1 MGTYVVYTN
10 YPAFFFQLITTG
22 KEQGMASPLNECTR
36 RTFLVH
42 ATATGAMVSSA
53 VSLIPSKAVAANE
66 KLGVGVIGVGGR
78 GNNHLE
84 TLKHIQETDKTI
96 EIRAVCDVYRPRL
109 ERAAARYGAAAYMDH
124 RELLADPAV
133 DVVTIATPDHIHGYQ
148 ALDAIAA
155 GKDVYCEKPVTHW
168 RQFELTK
175 KLARAVAESGRVF
188 QCGTQGMSD
197 SAWKQIGQLVRE
209 GIIGQPIH
217 AECGYFRVG
226 DWGEAGMP
234 IDDPNAKPGAD
245 LNWEAFLGDAPPRDF
260 DVSRFFR
267 WRMYEDYAGGPCTDL
282 FPHILTPVMHMMNA
296 KFPSVAVATGGI
308 FRYPE
313 REVPDTFNMLV
324 DFPERCTIAVLGTQ
338 GNDFQATE
346 ERGSGGRIPVI
357 RGWDGALTLKGN
369 EIVFIPAHGSEKKR
383 ETFPIEK
390 SENLLHFFQEFI
402 ECSRTGNPGTSSP
415 MDLAY
420 RVQTALIMAFLSLRE
435 GKAIRFDPVNETLVM

>member
-1 MGTYVVYTN
+1 MNHAEDVN
-10 YPAFFFQLITTG
+10 RRAFLGHTVLAG
-22 KEQGMASPLNECTR
+22 
-36 RTFLVH
+36 
-42 ATATGAMVSSA
+42 
-53 VSLIPSKAVAANE
+53 VAAAGLAAMPKHRALAAND
-66 KLGVGVIGVGGR
+66 KLGVGVIGTGGR
-78 GNNHLE
+78 GNSHLQ
-84 TLKHIQETDKTI
+84 TLKHIQEHDKSI

-109 ERAAARYGAAAYMDH
+109 NTAAERYGATPYMDH

-133 DVVTIATPDHIHGYQ
+133 DIVTIATPDHIHGYQ

-175 KLARAVAESGRVF
+175 QLAKAAKDSGRVF

-209 GIIGQPIH
+209 GLIGQPVH

-234 IDDPNAKPGAD
+234 IDDPDAKPGPD
-245 LNWEAFLGDAPPRDF
+245 LNWEAFLGDSPPRDF

-296 KFPSVAVATGGI
+296 KLPSVAVATGGM
-308 FRYPE
+308 FRYTE

-324 DFPERCTIAVLGTQ
+324 DFPEKFTIAVLGTQ
-338 GNDFQATE
+338 ANDYQATE
-346 ERGSGGRIPVI
+346 ERGSGGRIPAI
-357 RGWDGALTLKGN
+357 RGWDGTLTVINN
-369 EIVFIPAHGSEKKR
+369 EIVFKPNRGSDKKA
-383 ETFPIEK
+383 ETYPIEK

-402 ECSRTGNPGTSSP
+402 ACSKAGDPNTSSP
-415 MDLAY
+415 MELAY
-420 RVQTALIMAFLSLRE
+420 HVQTALIMAYLSLRE
-435 GKAIRFDPVNETLVM
+435 GKVVRFDHENEALIM